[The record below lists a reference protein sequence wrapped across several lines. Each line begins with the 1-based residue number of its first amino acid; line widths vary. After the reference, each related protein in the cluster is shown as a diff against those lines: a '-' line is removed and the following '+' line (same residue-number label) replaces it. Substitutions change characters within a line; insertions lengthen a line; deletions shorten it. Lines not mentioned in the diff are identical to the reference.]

1 MVLTYKLESF
11 IEKIS
16 SPVLLEYNGETLK
29 FQNGAAARE
38 HFFDKYLLV
47 SDIKICGDKI
57 HLILKENDIMND
69 TNWCGD
75 EQITFT

>member
-1 MVLTYKLESF
+1 MDLTYKLESF

-29 FQNGAAARE
+29 FPNGAAARE

-47 SDIKICGDKI
+47 SDIQAHGNKI
-57 HLILKENDIMND
+57 HMILKENDRWND
-69 TNWCGD
+69 TNWCGE
-75 EQITFT
+75 EQVVFI